1 MCGRFNRHHTA
12 EEVGRRFGVAPLAA
26 AGVEEYNISPTQP
39 VPVIIQDESRR
50 MIICHWGLI
59 PHWASDDS
67 MASRMINARAETLS
81 EKPSFR
87 EALFKRRCLVP
98 ADGFY
103 EWPKHGPLSGQIV
116 EVARADGELMALA
129 GLWEEWRSAD
139 GTMRRTF
146 TIITV
151 EPNSLMAQYHYRM
164 PAILTREEE
173 PAWIDPSKDPHSA
186 TRLLR
191 SYPEDDL
198 VARPV
203 GRDRLYPRG

>member
-1 MCGRFNRHHTA
+1 MCGRFNRHHA
-12 EEVGRRFGVAPLAA
+12 AAEVGRRFGVVPLAA

-59 PHWASDDS
+59 PHWAPDDS
-67 MASRMINARAETLS
+67 MAGRMINARAETLG
-81 EKPSFR
+81 EKPAFR
-87 EALFKRRCLVP
+87 EALVKRRCLVP

-129 GLWEEWRSAD
+129 GLWEEWRAGD
-139 GTMRRTF
+139 GTLRRTF

-151 EPNSLMAQYHYRM
+151 EPNRLMENYHHRM
-164 PAILTREEE
+164 PAILKREDE
-173 PAWIDPSKDPHSA
+173 PAWIDPSTSA
-186 TRLLR
+186 GSAKNLLR
-191 SYPEDDL
+191 SYPDDDL
-198 VARPV
+198 VARAV
-203 GRDRLYPRG
+203 GRERLLPKG